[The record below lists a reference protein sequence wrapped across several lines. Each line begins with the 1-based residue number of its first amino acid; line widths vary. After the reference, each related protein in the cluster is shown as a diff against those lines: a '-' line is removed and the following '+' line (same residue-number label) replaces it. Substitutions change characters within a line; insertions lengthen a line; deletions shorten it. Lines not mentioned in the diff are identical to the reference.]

1 MWYSSVHVYCIVF
14 SFSKQIHLFGER
26 FVIKILLNTTNY
38 FYFVDISVSIRVLH
52 LMKVSDR
59 DRNINKVRKIVL
71 IEVLMWIVFSC
82 FRSLT
87 PLSRTCSE
95 CGRSLQSA
103 TVMHVGS
110 FLADNEDGWQSV
122 FCYYLLHIVSKNVRC
137 LIFCN
142 LKKSIP
148 IFICIGRQYPDIP
161 SF

>member
-1 MWYSSVHVYCIVF
+1 MYIALCLASVNRFICLVI
-14 SFSKQIHLFGER
+14 ER
-26 FVIKILLNTTNY
+26 FVLKIHQNTTNY
-38 FYFVDISVSIRVLH
+38 FFYSVDISVSIRVLH

-59 DRNINKVRKIVL
+59 DRNVNKVRKIVL

-110 FLADNEDGWQSV
+110 FLADSGDGWQSV

-142 LKKSIP
+142 LKKSKPIP
-148 IFICIGRQYPDIP
+148 VFIFIGRQYPDIP